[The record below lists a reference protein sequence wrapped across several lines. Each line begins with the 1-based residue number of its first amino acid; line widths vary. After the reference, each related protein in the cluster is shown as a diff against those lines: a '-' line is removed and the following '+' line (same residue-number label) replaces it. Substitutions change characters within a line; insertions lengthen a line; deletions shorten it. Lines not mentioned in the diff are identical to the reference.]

1 MPSSPDFIDASP
13 NRAGLLGRGPCL
25 SAVGVLRRVRLRVT
39 AGGLP

>member
-1 MPSSPDFIDASP
+1 MPSPPDFLDATP

-25 SAVGVLRRVRLRVT
+25 PAVGGLMRVRLRLA